1 MPDIARLA
9 ATFLL
14 IVLLLRK
21 KVNIGRVMLLG
32 AAFLCLLYLMPP
44 LAILSTVKD
53 TLTDRVTLTLVVAL
67 SLIRVFE
74 LILREQN
81 ILAEMMEASRALFGN
96 RKAVIV
102 SMPLLIGMLP
112 SVGGAYFSAPMVDES
127 TKDAEMSQEEKG
139 FVNYWFRHPWEYVL
153 PLYPGILLASAIS
166 GIELRTL
173 ILANLAYALVMGAVG
188 FLFSM
193 RRLGG
198 RGTAPGKGPGVSGK
212 GLTSFI
218 PIGLV
223 LALVVLLHVEL
234 HIALLIATVG
244 LFAFYR
250 YGPAGILRALKHGF
264 SLDVIVL
271 IIGVMLFKGIMESSG
286 AVESL
291 SRYLTETGIPLL
303 PMLFLLPF
311 ATGILTGLTIGF
323 VGSTFP
329 LLVSLAGGSALGAVS
344 FAFASGYMGVLLS
357 PVHVCLVL
365 TREYFKADMEGMYR
379 RMVPPTAIVLAVAA
393 AEYFL
398 LRGM

>member
-1 MPDIARLA
+1 MLDILKLA
-9 ATFLL
+9 AAFLL

-32 AAFLCLLYLMPP
+32 AASLALLYLMPP
-44 LAILSTVKD
+44 AAVLRTIKD
-53 TLTDRVTLTLVVAL
+53 TLTDGVTLKLVLAL

-74 LILREQN
+74 LVLRERD
-81 ILAEMMEASRALFGN
+81 ILARMMEASRALFGN
-96 RKAVIV
+96 RRASVV

-127 TKDAEMSQEEKG
+127 TKGAGMPQEEKG
-139 FVNYWFRHPWEYVL
+139 FINYWFRHPWEYIL

-173 ILANLAYALVMGAVG
+173 ILANLAYALSMAAVG

-193 RRLGG
+193 RGLRG
-198 RGTAPGKGPGVSGK
+198 REEAPRVSAK
-212 GLTSFI
+212 GLASFI
-218 PIGLV
+218 PIALV
-223 LALVVLLHVEL
+223 LALVVALHVEL
-234 HIALLIATVG
+234 HIALLIATAG
-244 LFAFYR
+244 LLAFYR
-250 YGPAGILRALKHGF
+250 YGASGIWRALKHGF

-271 IIGVMLFKGIMESSG
+271 IVGVMLFKGTMESSG
-286 AVESL
+286 AVEGL
-291 SRYLTETGIPLL
+291 SRYFAGTGIPLL

-311 ATGILTGLTIGF
+311 VTGMLTGLTIGF

-344 FAFASGYMGVLLS
+344 FAFASGFMGVLLS

-365 TREYFKADMEGMYR
+365 TREYFKADMGGMYR
-379 RMVPPTAIVLAVAA
+379 RMLLPTAIVLAVAA

-398 LRGM
+398 LKGM

>member
-1 MPDIARLA
+1 VLDILRLA
-9 ATFLL
+9 AAFLL
-14 IVLLLRK
+14 IVLLLRR

-32 AAFLCLLYLMPP
+32 AACLALLYLMPP
-44 LAILSTVKD
+44 AEVLRTVTD
-53 TLTDRVTLTLVVAL
+53 TLTDGVTLKLVLAL

-74 LILREQN
+74 LVLRERD
-81 ILAEMMEASRALFGN
+81 ILARMMEASRALFGN
-96 RKAVIV
+96 RRASVV

-127 TKDAEMSQEEKG
+127 TRDAGMPQEEKG
-139 FVNYWFRHPWEYVL
+139 FINYWFRHPWEYIL

-173 ILANLAYALVMGAVG
+173 ILANLAYALSMAAVG

-193 RRLGG
+193 RGLRG
-198 RGTAPGKGPGVSGK
+198 RGGPRRVSGK
-212 GLTSFI
+212 GLASFI

-223 LALVVLLHVEL
+223 LALVVALHVEL
-234 HIALLIATVG
+234 HIALLIATAG
-244 LFAFYR
+244 LLAFYR
-250 YGPAGILRALKHGF
+250 YGVSGIWRALKHGF

-271 IIGVMLFKGIMESSG
+271 IVGVMLFKGMMESSG
-286 AVESL
+286 AVQGL
-291 SRYLTETGIPLL
+291 SRYFAGTGIPLL

-311 ATGILTGLTIGF
+311 VTGMLTGLTIGF

-329 LLVSLAGGSALGAVS
+329 ILSSLAGGNALGAVS
-344 FAFASGYMGVLLS
+344 FAFASGFMGVLLS

-365 TREYFKADMEGMYR
+365 TREYFKADMGGMYR
-379 RMVPPTAIVLAVAA
+379 RMLLPTAIVLAVAA
-393 AEYFL
+393 MEYFL